1 MERVINL
8 LFLLLVC
15 AISMA
20 QSQRDHLSFS
30 LSQHDFCDTIPIE
43 FENDQVYI
51 PVIMNGERHRFNLDT
66 GSSQGAIYK
75 GTHIG
80 YWTELGN
87 VVSNDAN
94 GRRDTVRVIALPPF
108 QMGHLVVSHYVASVF
123 NRPPV
128 NTSYDAIIGFDL
140 FNKGICA
147 KIDTREKMIVLTD
160 RRGMFDEERGYPLPY
175 RLRWFVP
182 YVMVS
187 PFIRHVDEAL
197 FDLGSRPLYV
207 LNKQSFDE
215 HAYKSKNVTSQV
227 EGKAIGHLA
236 IGTFGTEDVDEVAFL
251 HLNRFKWD
259 DVCFT
264 HYRTVTTQ
272 GGSRVGAQILRYG
285 SIIIDPFKKQI
296 IYQPYNG
303 TDTIEMNNKQ
313 MGVAFVPQD
322 GHASV
327 GLIFE
332 KSNAYLQGM
341 REGDVVLKINDT
353 PIYSFEAFQ
362 RFPFVEGETYRFL
375 LRDRNGKE
383 KAVTTTR

>member
-197 FDLGSRPLYV
+197 FDLGSLPCM
-207 LNKQSFDE
+207 SST
-215 HAYKSKNVTSQV
+215 SKVSTSM
-227 EGKAIGHLA
+227 L
-236 IGTFGTEDVDEVAFL
+236 
-251 HLNRFKWD
+251 
-259 DVCFT
+259 
-264 HYRTVTTQ
+264 
-272 GGSRVGAQILRYG
+272 
-285 SIIIDPFKKQI
+285 
-296 IYQPYNG
+296 
-303 TDTIEMNNKQ
+303 
-313 MGVAFVPQD
+313 
-322 GHASV
+322 
-327 GLIFE
+327 
-332 KSNAYLQGM
+332 
-341 REGDVVLKINDT
+341 
-353 PIYSFEAFQ
+353 
-362 RFPFVEGETYRFL
+362 
-375 LRDRNGKE
+375 
-383 KAVTTTR
+383 TRAKTLPRK